1 MVMDPRAELSRLVDL
16 ATPFAIRTAVSL
28 RLPQLIEAGTT
39 DLTGL
44 ARAAGAHED
53 SLARLLNHLV
63 AVGLFDRPEPDR
75 FALTPFSVQLLAE
88 DSRWQLAWLDIDGPG
103 TKMDLA
109 YTGMLHSIRTGE
121 SAYHGVHGVAFWQ
134 DYQRDERLR
143 VFFGAI
149 MAGHAW
155 QTGPT
160 VAAEYDWAPVRKVI
174 DVGGGIGALLG
185 EVLHKQPHLEGAV
198 LDLPEVAPEA
208 NEALKAAGLADRAA
222 FVGGSFFD
230 PLPTGYDV
238 LMVSRVLTDWSDEDA
253 TRILA
258 RCAEAAGTQA
268 RVLIVEVLAGEEHA
282 KNNSSFDLQSLTL
295 LGGRER
301 TAEDFHILAAAA
313 GLAVL
318 STRHLPG
325 GLLLVE
331 CGRDTTGAKV
341 AATADTAD
349 TADTAR
355 D

>member
-1 MVMDPRAELSRLVDL
+1 MDPRAELARLVDL

-28 RLPQLIEAGTT
+28 RLPQLIEGGTT
-39 DLTGL
+39 DLAGL
-44 ARAAGAHED
+44 ARAADAHED

-63 AVGLFDRPEPDR
+63 AVGLFDRPEQDR
-75 FALTPFSVQLLAE
+75 YALTPLAEALLAE
-88 DSRWQLAWLDIDGPG
+88 DARWQLAWLDIDGPG
-103 TKMDLA
+103 AKMDLA

-121 SAYHGVHGVAFWQ
+121 SAYHGVHGVAFWK

-155 QTGPT
+155 QTGPAL
-160 VAAEYDWAPVRKVI
+160 AAEYDWEPVRKVI
-174 DVGGGIGALLG
+174 DVGGGIGALLS

-208 NEALKAAGLADRAA
+208 NEALKEAGLAGRAR
-222 FVGGSFFD
+222 FIGGSFFD
-230 PLPTGYDV
+230 RLPTGYDV
-238 LMVSRVLTDWSDEDA
+238 LMVSRVLTDWNDEDA

-258 RCAEAAGTQA
+258 RTCEAAGPDG

-301 TAEDFHILAAAA
+301 TAEDFHRLAAAA

-331 CGRDTTGAKV
+331 CAQDSAGQDTTTGNG
-341 AATADTAD
+341 TA
-349 TADTAR
+349 
-355 D
+355 

>member
-1 MVMDPRAELSRLVDL
+1 MDPRAEISRLVDL

-28 RLPQLIEAGTT
+28 RLPQLVEAGTR
-39 DLTGL
+39 DLAGL
-44 ARAAGAHED
+44 ARAADAHEN

-63 AVGLFDRPEPDR
+63 AIGLFEQPEPDR
-75 FALTPFSVQLLAE
+75 YEPTMLSRELLAE
-88 DSRWQLAWLDIDGPG
+88 DNQWQLAWLDIDGPG
-103 TKMDLA
+103 AKMDLA

-121 SAYHGVHGVAFWQ
+121 SAYHTAHGVPFWE

-143 VFFGAI
+143 LFFGAI

-160 VAAEYDWAPVRKVI
+160 VAVEYDWEPVRRVI
-174 DVGGGIGALLG
+174 DVGGGIGALLS
-185 EVLHKQPHLEGAV
+185 EVLHKHPHLRGAV

-208 NEALKAAGLADRAA
+208 NQVLAEAGLAERAE
-222 FVGGSFFD
+222 FVGGSFLD

-238 LMVSRVLTDWSDEDA
+238 LMVSRVLTDWSDRDA

-258 RCAEAAGTQA
+258 RCAEAAGA
-268 RVLIVEVLAGEEHA
+268 DGKVLIVEVLAGAEHA

-301 TAEDFHILAAAA
+301 TAGDFHALAAAV

-331 CGRDTTGAKV
+331 CAQPAPGRGA
-341 AATADTAD
+341 A
-349 TADTAR
+349 
-355 D
+355 